1 MDEDDCPENR
11 QSLGRK
17 TWAFLHTMAA
27 YYPKNPTSKDQ
38 QDMFSLIQL
47 LAKFYPCPICARHFQ
62 REIQTHPPD
71 VSSQDAL
78 VGWFCQLHNR
88 VNRRLGKPL
97 FDCSKVW
104 QRWKYGWDDG
114 SCNY

>member
-1 MDEDDCPENR
+1 MSDRFFHELIFPTYKWLILEKKLKNR

-47 LAKFYPCPICARHFQ
+47 LAKFYPCPIC
-62 REIQTHPPD
+62 
-71 VSSQDAL
+71 DAL